1 MTLSLC
7 KVDIKLANSLRNVG
21 TWAQFLRTPNIYE
34 SSRVVHAYNS
44 RAGEAEAG
52 GSLGF
57 HGQLWNQLISAH
69 QVPVRDPI
77 SKNKMKGSRGAGWE
91 TPKVNIWPNCSH
103 YTCTLTHMYTH
114 TQKSVTG
121 RGSGCKD
128 PGVAI
133 REEPEG

>member
-21 TWAQFLRTPNIYE
+21 TWAQFLRTPNMYIYI
-34 SSRVVHAYNS
+34 
-44 RAGEAEAG
+44 
-52 GSLGF
+52 SLGF

-128 PGVAI
+128 PGVAV